1 MNYKELLYNS
11 LEIDIPEKCQ
21 DYIYLLQ
28 YMQIKYT
35 IPHRI
40 LFNMIKNNPMTAK
53 DLVIALVVLEM
64 SGMQLNSKI
73 MSKLLKRVATIFQEG
88 FRFVNYSSMQ
98 LPRQSGKNYQYSFL
112 IKLSPL
118 LKKDTPINCY
128 DFILKLKEMI

>member
-1 MNYKELLYNS
+1 
-11 LEIDIPEKCQ
+11 
-21 DYIYLLQ
+21 
-28 YMQIKYT
+28 
-35 IPHRI
+35 
-40 LFNMIKNNPMTAK
+40 MIKNNPMTAK